1 MLNEMAMLDLFFSH
15 EVGMVQFIDMIS
27 KFYKVFNYVYKVC
40 GFFIFNVLIS
50 MMESGYSSYFKKFCD
65 YWCRILKKIPKNL
78 CEIITRLIIAVG
90 ILIILIKFRE
100 RFNLGTNP
108 KEYIEYFRI
117 ILDVFGMIEIYSNVG
132 FFMLQLILDYRRKKD
147 RLKINRYNIYSK
159 IKIIENAEKY
169 MKKVKGSYHELK
181 KDARIFERNA
191 HQNFHKYLQKIY
203 KEMKEKYI
211 EYGDQVNDEEN
222 NLNFNNI
229 PNNNN
234 LNYYNNNN
242 NDNINNVFNPQE
254 PEINIRVY
262 LNQFDFQNNR
272 EQLARNMTTDNTN
285 DKNEVKKEDF
295 DTSKNIRKFKNAVR
309 KINKLKKLYKE
320 IDEETNTCGTC
331 GVFILFV
338 AFFIALTTDFLLPIV
353 FNPEDNFTNSVDEVH
368 TNFSLVE
375 FIAFIILVYPFSV
388 ITSSYTLIMI
398 YLTKRK
404 EYISGD
410 YLYDKQINDNISLLK
425 TVQIICGYSFSI
437 LYCNIYFW
445 RTVDTH
451 GHYGKPKFYETTF
464 IPDYTLKQGITIFM
478 IAKIIVIVSSIFGSY
493 YFSSCD
499 KNCKKCKI
507 LNIYQNDLG
516 EFDKSDNNSNDAY
529 QFELNRL
536 YVEKGLVV
544 SYLSRE

>member
-1 MLNEMAMLDLFFSH
+1 
-15 EVGMVQFIDMIS
+15 MI
-27 KFYKVFNYVYKVC
+27 
-40 GFFIFNVLIS
+40 
-50 MMESGYSSYFKKFCD
+50 
-65 YWCRILKKIPKNL
+65 RIMN
-78 CEIITRLIIAVG
+78 
-90 ILIILIKFRE
+90 
-100 RFNLGTNP
+100 
-108 KEYIEYFRI
+108 
-117 ILDVFGMIEIYSNVG
+117 
-132 FFMLQLILDYRRKKD
+132 
-147 RLKINRYNIYSK
+147 
-159 IKIIENAEKY
+159 
-169 MKKVKGSYHELK
+169 LK
-181 KDARIFERNA
+181 KDARIFERND
-191 HQNFHKYLQKIY
+191 HPDYHKYLQKIY

-211 EYGDQVNDEEN
+211 EYGYQENDEEN

-234 LNYYNNNN
+234 LNYYNNTN

-285 DKNEVKKEDF
+285 DKNEVKKKGF
-295 DTSKNIRKFKNAVR
+295 DASKNIRKFKNSVR

-320 IDEETNTCGTC
+320 IDEETKEDLKMNKKCTCGTC

-353 FNPEDNFTNSVDEVH
+353 LNPEDDFTKSVDEVH

-388 ITSSYTLIMI
+388 IASSYTLIMI
-398 YLTKRK
+398 YSTKRK

-464 IPDYTLKQGITIFM
+464 IPDYSLKQGITIFM

-499 KNCKKCKI
+499 TCKKCKKCKI

-516 EFDKSDNNSNDAY
+516 EFDRSDNNSNYVY
-529 QFELNRL
+529 QIKLNKL
-536 YVEKGLVV
+536 YVEKGLAV
-544 SYLSRE
+544 SYLLRE